1 MTVVKSVSDGL
12 SDVAQADYLGVDLH
26 LDSYLGVDLHLGLQ
40 CFIENV
46 TRNVTSRRH
55 VLGALV

>member
-12 SDVAQADYLGVDLH
+12 SDVAQAD
-26 LDSYLGVDLHLGLQ
+26 YLGVDLHLGLQ